1 MVPRAGTRSVARPAR
16 ERRLA
21 NRAVLPAPG
30 FAAAFGRTS
39 GGAAETSTK
48 CWAPGELGNVPENV
62 QAGGPEG
69 YLPES
74 RLARFLFQRG
84 YTCAM
89 AGLVPAIHVFVRCGP

>member
-30 FAAAFGRTS
+30 FAAACGRTS
-39 GGAAETSTK
+39 GAAAETSTNVVV
-48 CWAPGELGNVPENV
+48 PGEPGKVPENV
-62 QAGGPEG
+62 QPGGLGE

-74 RLARFLFQRG
+74 RLARVLFQRG